1 MLSTQLLR
9 NVFIYLLT
17 IFVLAGC
24 TTFGTIFEDNSIESR
39 VYSLLKDLEA
49 ENQPA
54 KIEVD
59 SHNLYVLI
67 YGQVPNESVKTQVS
81 QIITGVP
88 EIRKVFNELRVGS
101 PDDVSGFGDTWISTK
116 VRSSL
121 TAEKGLDSKRITVRT
136 ENKEVFLMGL
146 VTRAEGDKAALVAR
160 NISGVNKVVKIFEYI
175 D

>member
-1 MLSTQLLR
+1 MTRIKFLLITLSILL
-9 NVFIYLLT
+9 ISS
-17 IFVLAGC
+17 C

-39 VYSLLKDLEA
+39 VVDLLEPIEEA
-49 ENQPA
+49 NQPA
-54 KIEVD
+54 KINVD
-59 SHNLYVLI
+59 SHNLYVLV
-67 YGQVPNESVKTQVS
+67 YGQVPNEAVIDQVN
-81 QIITGVP
+81 QAINGVP
-88 EIRKVFNELRVGS
+88 EIRKVFNELRVGN
-101 PDDVSGFGDTWISTK
+101 PDDVGGFSDGWISTK

-160 NISGVNKVVKIFEYI
+160 NISGVTKVVKIFEYI